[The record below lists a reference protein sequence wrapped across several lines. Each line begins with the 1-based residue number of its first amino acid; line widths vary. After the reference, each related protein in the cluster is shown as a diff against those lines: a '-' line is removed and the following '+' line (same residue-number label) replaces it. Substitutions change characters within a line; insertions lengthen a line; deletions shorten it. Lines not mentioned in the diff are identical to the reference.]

1 MNPIEVVLD
10 KIQRAPEK
18 SSSKALCDLLIAL
31 DTGEPFSFKQLY
43 SLLDYKE
50 FSLAL
55 EVMRAWRLEE
65 MRVTQGQLSGAVMQP
80 ESCFVAWRQFRQK
93 DFGLLNA

>member
-18 SSSKALCDLLIAL
+18 PSSKALCDLLTAL
-31 DTGEPFSFKQLY
+31 DTGELFSFKQLY
-43 SLLDYKE
+43 NLLDYKE

-80 ESCFVAWRQFRQK
+80 ESCYAAWHRMRQK
-93 DFGLLNA
+93 DFGLQNA